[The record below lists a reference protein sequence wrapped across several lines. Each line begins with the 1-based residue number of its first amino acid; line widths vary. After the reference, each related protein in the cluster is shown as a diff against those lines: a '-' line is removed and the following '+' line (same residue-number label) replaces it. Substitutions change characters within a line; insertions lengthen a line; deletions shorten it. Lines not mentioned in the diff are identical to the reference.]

1 MRTAPTIQV
10 LQNFTRDRKVSA
22 RPFLTSSRLTQPK
35 ADFRTGWKCCKPR
48 VLTFD
53 EFLTIPPC
61 TTGKHSTVD
70 DTPKPEPVKSPE
82 EPESVP
88 APKPIATTVNGS
100 TESTPAARLP
110 RAPQPTASTPPP
122 PAPESDSDDPSLPI
136 PPKTTCRR
144 RGCNST
150 SEGVSASRENEKCIY
165 HPGHAL
171 FHEGSKG
178 WTCCKRRVLEFDEFM
193 KIEGCKEKSK
203 HLFIGSGKKAGGE
216 EALSDVR

>member
-1 MRTAPTIQV
+1 M
-10 LQNFTRDRKVSA
+10 SA
-22 RPFLTSSRLTQPK
+22 RPFLTSSPLTQPK
-35 ADFRTGWKCCKPR
+35 ADFETGWKCCKPR

-53 EFLTIPPC
+53 EFLSIPPC

-70 DTPKPEPVKSPE
+70 DTPKPEPVKPPE
-82 EPESVP
+82 ESETVP

-203 HLFIGSGKKAGGE
+203 HLFVGSGKKAGGE